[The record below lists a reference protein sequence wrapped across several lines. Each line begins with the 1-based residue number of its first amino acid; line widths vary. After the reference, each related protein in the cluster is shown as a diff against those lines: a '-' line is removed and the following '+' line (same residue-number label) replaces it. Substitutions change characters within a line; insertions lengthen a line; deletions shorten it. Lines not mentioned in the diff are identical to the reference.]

1 MHIGRLADQAKSADE
16 NPRGLKLLRKFD
28 GRQNIAALSR
38 NYLRVSTFYASLL
51 ITGLGRSQRNCQAF
65 ERT

>member
-16 NPRGLKLLRKFD
+16 NPLGKIFAEFD
-28 GRQNIAALSR
+28 RRQNIAALSR
-38 NYLRVSTFYASLL
+38 NYFGVSTFFAFLL
-51 ITGLGRSQRNCQAF
+51 IAELGRNQRNCQAF